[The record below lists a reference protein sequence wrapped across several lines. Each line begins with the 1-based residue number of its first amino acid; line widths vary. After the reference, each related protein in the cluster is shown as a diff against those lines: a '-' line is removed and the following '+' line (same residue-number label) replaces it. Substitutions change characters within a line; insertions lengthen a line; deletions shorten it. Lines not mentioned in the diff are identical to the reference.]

1 VFLTSNS
8 SNARLLRSVLFA
20 ALLLGTALAI
30 WVMFEGEHAAAEQ
43 PNRAGLVVT
52 FSDGS
57 TLSRCI
63 EFSEEEINGVE
74 LLTRSGVPLVSWGTG
89 AGAAICKIG
98 DDGCNNPNDCFC
110 ECSGSDC
117 QYWAYYALENGQWQ
131 YASAGASLRKVHN
144 GDVDGWAWGSGKA
157 GQGAMPPLLT
167 FEKICPP
174 LVPTVA
180 PVPPAEPPLVP
191 TTQPPGLPVT
201 QETAIA
207 PTATA
212 ETVAAA
218 SPQATATKA
227 TPQTPA
233 TGTVPT
239 QSAAEQANAEASEKD
254 DSSSFPRQLIAFAG
268 VAAALLV
275 TAVILVRRRA
285 SG

>member
-1 VFLTSNS
+1 MFLMSNN

-20 ALLLGTALAI
+20 VLLLGAALAI
-30 WVMFEGEHAAAEQ
+30 WVAFGGKHAAAEQ

-74 LLTRSGVPLVSWGTG
+74 LLTRSGLPLVSWGTG

-98 DDGCNNPNDCFC
+98 DEGCNNPNDCFC
-110 ECSGSDC
+110 ECNGSDC
-117 QYWAYYALENGQWQ
+117 QYWAYYALQDGQWQ

-167 FEKICPP
+167 FEEICPP
-174 LVPTVA
+174 VVPTVA
-180 PVPPAEPPLVP
+180 PVPPTEPPLVP
-191 TTQPPGLPVT
+191 ATQPPAPPVT

-212 ETVAAA
+212 GTVAAA
-218 SPQATATKA
+218 SPPGDGYESDAANTGDRDNTDAIGGGTGERGGIRKGRGFQL
-227 TPQTPA
+227 PA
-233 TGTVPT
+233 PAHRLCRRG
-239 QSAAEQANAEASEKD
+239 S
-254 DSSSFPRQLIAFAG
+254 RFAG
-268 VAAALLV
+268 D
-275 TAVILVRRRA
+275 
-285 SG
+285 SGDPR

>member
-1 VFLTSNS
+1 MFLMSNN
-8 SNARLLRSVLFA
+8 SNARLLRSALFA
-20 ALLLGTALAI
+20 ALLLGAALAI
-30 WVMFEGEHAAAEQ
+30 WIAFGGRHAAAEQ

-74 LLTRSGVPLVSWGTG
+74 LLTRSGLPLVSWGTG

-110 ECSGSDC
+110 ECNGSDC
-117 QYWAYYALENGQWQ
+117 RYWAYYALEDGQWQ

-167 FEKICPP
+167 FEEICPP
-174 LVPTVA
+174 VVPTVA
-180 PVPPAEPPLVP
+180 PAPPTEPPLVP
-191 TTQPPGLPVT
+191 ATQSPEPPVT

-212 ETVAAA
+212 ATVAAA
-218 SPQATATKA
+218 SPPATATKA
-227 TPQTPA
+227 TPQTAADTSQHRRNRQRNGRTRKHRKKTRAPA
-233 TGTVPT
+233 
-239 QSAAEQANAEASEKD
+239 SRA
-254 DSSSFPRQLIAFAG
+254 SSSPSPAWQPLCW
-268 VAAALLV
+268 
-275 TAVILVRRRA
+275 
-285 SG
+285 

>member
-1 VFLTSNS
+1 
-8 SNARLLRSVLFA
+8 
-20 ALLLGTALAI
+20 
-30 WVMFEGEHAAAEQ
+30 
-43 PNRAGLVVT
+43 VVT

-63 EFSEEEINGVE
+63 EFSEDEINGVE
-74 LLTRSGVPLVSWGTG
+74 LLTRSGIPLVSWGTG

-117 QYWAYYALENGQWQ
+117 QYWAYYALQDGQWQ

-167 FEKICPP
+167 FEEICPP
-174 LVPTVA
+174 VIPTVA

-191 TTQPPGLPVT
+191 TTQPPGPPVT

-207 PTATA
+207 PTAT
-212 ETVAAA
+212 TVATA
-218 SPQATATKA
+218 SPQVTATKV
-227 TPQTPA
+227 TPQTPE
-233 TGTVPT
+233 THTTPG
-239 QSAAEQANAEASEKD
+239 QSAAERANAEASEKD
-254 DSSSFPRQLIAFAG
+254 EGSSFPRQFIAFAG

-275 TAVILVRRRA
+275 TAVILIRRRA
-285 SG
+285 GG

>member
-1 VFLTSNS
+1 VFLMSNS
-8 SNARLLRSVLFA
+8 RNAGLLRSVLFA
-20 ALLLGTALAI
+20 ALLLCATLAI
-30 WVMFEGEHAAAEQ
+30 WVAFGGEHVAAEQ

-74 LLTRSGVPLVSWGTG
+74 LLTRSGLPLVSWGTG

-98 DDGCNNPNDCFC
+98 DEGCNNPNDCFC
-110 ECSGSDC
+110 ECNGSDC
-117 QYWAYYALENGQWQ
+117 QYWAYYALESAQWQ
-131 YASAGASLRKVHN
+131 YASAGVSLRKVHN

-167 FEKICPP
+167 FEEICPP
-174 LVPTVA
+174 VIATVA
-180 PVPPAEPPLVP
+180 PAPPAEPPLVP
-191 TTQPPGLPVT
+191 TTQPPAPAAPE
-201 QETAIA
+201 ETTTP

-212 ETVAAA
+212 ATVAAA

>member
-1 VFLTSNS
+1 VFLMSSS
-8 SNARLLRSVLFA
+8 SNAGLLRSVFFA
-20 ALLLGTALAI
+20 ALLLGVALATWI
-30 WVMFEGEHAAAEQ
+30 AFGGNHAAAEQ

-74 LLTRSGVPLVSWGTG
+74 LLTRSGLPLVSWGTG

-98 DDGCNNPNDCFC
+98 DEGCDNPNDCFC
-110 ECSGSDC
+110 ECGGSDC
-117 QYWAYYALENGQWQ
+117 RYWAYYTLQDGQWQ

-167 FEKICPP
+167 FEEICPP
-174 LVPTVA
+174 LVPTFA
-180 PVPPAEPPLVP
+180 PVPPTEPPLVP
-191 TTQPPGLPVT
+191 TTQPPGMPVT

-218 SPQATATKA
+218 SPQTTATKA

-233 TGTVPT
+233 AGTTPT
-239 QSAAEQANAEASEKD
+239 QSAAERANAEASEKD
-254 DSSSFPRQLIAFAG
+254 DGSGFPRQLIAFAG

-275 TAVILVRRRA
+275 TAVILVRRRT
-285 SG
+285 GG

>member
-1 VFLTSNS
+1 MFLVSNS
-8 SNARLLRSVLFA
+8 SRAGLLRP
-20 ALLLGTALAI
+20 ALLLVLLLSAALAI
-30 WVMFEGEHAAAEQ
+30 WIAFGGNHAAAEQ

-74 LLTRSGVPLVSWGTG
+74 LLTRSGIPLVSWGTG

-117 QYWAYYALENGQWQ
+117 QYWAYYALQDGQWQ

-167 FEKICPP
+167 FEEICPP
-174 LVPTVA
+174 VIPTVA
-180 PVPPAEPPLVP
+180 PVPSTEPPLVP

-207 PTATA
+207 PTAT
-212 ETVAAA
+212 TVATA
-218 SPQATATKA
+218 SPQATATEV

-233 TGTVPT
+233 THTTPG
-239 QSAAEQANAEASEKD
+239 QSAAERANAEASEKD
-254 DSSSFPRQLIAFAG
+254 GGSSFPRQLIAFAG

-285 SG
+285 GG

>member
-1 VFLTSNS
+1 VFLMSNS

-20 ALLLGTALAI
+20 ALLLGTAPAI
-30 WVMFEGEHAAAEQ
+30 WVVFEGEHAAAEQ

-63 EFSEEEINGVE
+63 EFSEEEINGAE
-74 LLTRSGVPLVSWGTG
+74 LLTRSGLPLVSWGTG

-98 DDGCNNPNDCFC
+98 DEGCNNPNDCFC

-117 QYWAYYALENGQWQ
+117 QYWAYYALEGGQWQ
-131 YASAGASLRKVHN
+131 YASAGASLREVHN

-167 FEKICPP
+167 FEEICPP
-174 LVPTVA
+174 IVPTVA
-180 PVPPAEPPLVP
+180 PVPPTEPPLMPATQSP
-191 TTQPPGLPVT
+191 TPPVA

-207 PTATA
+207 PAA
-212 ETVAAA
+212 IAGTVAAV
-218 SPQATATKA
+218 SPPATATKA

-233 TGTVPT
+233 THTTPG
-239 QSAAEQANAEASEKD
+239 QSAAERANAEPSEKD
-254 DSSSFPRQLIAFAG
+254 NGSSFPRQLIAFVG

-285 SG
+285 GG